1 MKDDLNGIMC
11 GTMTTPS
18 HKLVLPSDANHHGT
32 LYAGAM
38 LRFVLEAGYA
48 TAWKHIGADANLV
61 LRRVLNMECL
71 RPVPVGVVAEIQG
84 AVLYRTAAYLVC
96 GLIGTPLDA
105 DQGPW
110 VEALLGFAQVTAD
123 GKLSHF
129 PMELP
134 ELEYPGGE
142 TWERLTNRMK
152 KLLRLR

>member
-1 MKDDLNGIMC
+1 
-11 GTMTTPS
+11 MTTAS

-48 TAWKHIGADANLV
+48 TAWKHIGTDANLV

-96 GLIGTPLDA
+96 GLVGHAAQL
-105 DQGPW
+105 GPRA
-110 VEALLGFAQVTAD
+110 V
-123 GKLSHF
+123 
-129 PMELP
+129 
-134 ELEYPGGE
+134 GGGAA
-142 TWERLTNRMK
+142 
-152 KLLRLR
+152 RLRAGDRDGQAGALPD

>member
-1 MKDDLNGIMC
+1 
-11 GTMTTPS
+11 MTTPS

-48 TAWKHIGADANLV
+48 TAWKHIGPDANLV

-71 RPVPVGVVAEIQG
+71 RPVPVGVVVEIQG
-84 AVLYRTAAYLVC
+84 AVLHRTAAYLVC
-96 GLIGTPLDA
+96 GLVGTPLDA

-123 GKLSHF
+123 GRLAHF
-129 PMELP
+129 PADLQAVEHP
-134 ELEYPGGE
+134 DSE
-142 TWERLTNRMK
+142 TWDRLTDRMK